1 MKSIQQIVG
10 VLVALVAVSAHAR
23 LPWVPTDAEMA
34 SLPPY
39 CKAKMKAAPGS
50 PEYSSWEATLGKDF
64 SHTHHYCAGINFI
77 NRYYGARS
85 TADKRATLK
94 DAQTNLQYM
103 VTHADPGYSLMP
115 EVYLNLGVVYSLNN
129 QPAQAIT
136 HFNKAIELN
145 PKLPRA
151 YTGLADYYL
160 KSKQKAKALETVTE
174 GLRHNP
180 GTRSLQRR
188 YTELGGKLPYPEP
201 VVAEVKPD
209 QSSPVEASAVDAPAG
224 DTPVGA
230 GDKPVAAASV
240 SGAVEE
246 PPEAAAASPEIVK
259 PKIGS
264 PTNPYC
270 RFCPD

>member
-160 KSKQKAKALETVTE
+160 KSKQKAKALDTVTE

-230 GDKPVAAASV
+230 SDKPVAAASV

-246 PPEAAAASPEIVK
+246 SPEAAAASPEIVK